1 MTKQDQSSHCAFLS
15 TLKGVCSQAKAYWN
29 RCPSQGVVFLLREHF
44 RSLGSAK
51 LAIEPL
57 VAPIYAAAGI
67 LCQNGKADLPD
78 ELKFWWQ

>member
-1 MTKQDQSSHCAFLS
+1 M
-15 TLKGVCSQAKAYWN
+15 
-29 RCPSQGVVFLLREHF
+29 VFLLREHF

-67 LCQNGKADLPD
+67 LCQNGQADLPD
-78 ELKFWWQ
+78 ELKSWWQ